1 MSAYSYRSRL
11 KDRVF
16 LGSIAVSL
24 AIFLILRTPE
34 SYFALFLPV
43 FVGLVRIFFPVTKK
57 RIESK
62 LIDKDL
68 LFLITHMYAVS
79 TGKPMRKRL
88 FSLECVAGGYGEYD
102 RLLRKIG
109 VLAVDWSYGFVRAI
123 RLVARTIKHGIFRDF
138 LTRFSEILRTGEDP
152 ERFLDTESR
161 VLRRNYQNDYYR
173 LMDVLRMVLGLYTT
187 LMSSASFI
195 VVVMAIM
202 MLFMGANI
210 GMYVLAIFMTTFLI
224 AVFTVILYLLV
235 PSEPLTPVDTG
246 IEHEFYKK
254 YKIFSAGALIASLLI
269 GYYMFHTYGRLEASF
284 ALASL
289 PLIIPGLYAVRF
301 EKRIKKLES
310 FYPIFIRSFGMIF
323 AILPQQSKALRSVLM
338 SEFGPLT
345 TPLKRV
351 YARLV
356 NGVSPRVAWRFF
368 IRDTWSYLI
377 WRSTNIMVDTIEAG
391 GDTRSVGMILSDMF
405 YRLMD
410 LRNFRERTA
419 RTFEIAVYMLQIL
432 VVAISMAIISIISI
446 FSHYLSTLT
455 NVTALPGMSTPYLA
469 FPLFVTPVDI
479 NLLSN
484 ITMVFLAALTVLN
497 SIAIRIAYGGMKETF
512 WVQLSLMLFITSA
525 TAAAMRMLIDYITTT
540 ILAIPIIPT
549 PAT

>member
-1 MSAYSYRSRL
+1 MSAYSFRNRL
-11 KDRVF
+11 KDRPF
-16 LGSIAVSL
+16 LASIAVSL

-43 FVGLVRIFFPVTKK
+43 FVGIIRIFFPVTKK
-57 RIESK
+57 RIEAGH
-62 LIDKDL
+62 IDKDL
-68 LFLITHMYAVS
+68 LFLITHLHAVS
-79 TGKPMRKRL
+79 TGRPARKRL
-88 FSLECVAGGYGEYD
+88 FNLESVAGGYGEYESF
-102 RLLRKIG
+102 LRKIG

-123 RLVARTIKHGIFRDF
+123 RLVARTIKQSIFRDF
-138 LTRFSEILRTGEDP
+138 LIRFSEILRTGEDP
-152 ERFLDTESR
+152 EKFLDTEAR
-161 VLRRNYQNDYYR
+161 VLRRNYQNGYYR
-173 LMDVLRMVLGLYTT
+173 LMDILRMVLGLYTT

-224 AVFTVILYLLV
+224 AMFTVILYLLV
-235 PSEPLTPVDTG
+235 PAEPLTPTNTD
-246 IEHEFYKK
+246 IEHGFYKK
-254 YKIFSAGALIASLLI
+254 YKIFSAIALAVSLVL
-269 GYYMFHTYGRLEASF
+269 GYYMFHTFGRLEASF

-289 PLIIPGLYAVRF
+289 PLMIPGLYASRF
-301 EKRIKKLES
+301 EKQIKKLES

-338 SEFGPLT
+338 SEFGSLTIPLR
-345 TPLKRV
+345 RV

-356 NGVSPRVAWRFF
+356 NGVSPKVAWRFF

-377 WRSTNIMVDTIEAG
+377 WRSTNVMIDTIDAG

-419 RTFEIAVYMLQIL
+419 RTFEVAVYMLQIL
-432 VVAISMAIISIISI
+432 VVAISMAMISIISI
-446 FSHYLSTLT
+446 FSRYLSALT
-455 NVTALPGMSTPYLA
+455 NITGIPGMAASLA

-484 ITMVFLAALTVLN
+484 ITMVFLATLTVLN

-525 TAAAMRMLIDYITTT
+525 TAAAMKVLIDYITST

-549 PAT
+549 TT